1 MPAHPDITRIE
12 DTWQE
17 FHRVVNM
24 TSQELSDWLRTR
36 FAGEQAEEL
45 PDLAGPELGRH
56 VLAILGKRKV
66 DLTHDDVQIMRRVID
81 TVHAQRAED
90 LEPTAGEQ
98 RWRYRLMT
106 IGHDPLKPLPPG
118 RRSSRAG

>member
-1 MPAHPDITRIE
+1 MPEHPDITEIE
-12 DTWQE
+12 GTWQE

-24 TSQELSDWLRTR
+24 TSQELFDWLRTR
-36 FAGEQAEEL
+36 SAGEDSEEL
-45 PDLAGPELGRH
+45 PDHAGPDLGRH

-66 DLTHDDVQIMRRVID
+66 DLTEDDVRIMRRVVD
-81 TVHAQRAED
+81 LVHAQRGDD

-98 RWRYRLMT
+98 RWRYRLMS

-118 RRSSRAG
+118 RSSSSTG